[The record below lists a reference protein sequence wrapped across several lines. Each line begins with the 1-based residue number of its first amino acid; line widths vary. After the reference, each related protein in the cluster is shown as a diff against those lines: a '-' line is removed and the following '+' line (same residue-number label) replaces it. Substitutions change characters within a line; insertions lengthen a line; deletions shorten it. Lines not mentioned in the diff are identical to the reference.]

1 MIFPHLLLIG
11 DLAIDFLSFFKEFQ
25 MHTTR
30 VIIVCIDLMR
40 IISYNMLK
48 REYNMPK
55 RPREMEKEILDD
67 GWIFKSQEGSHRHYV
82 HPTKPGKVTIPF
94 HSKELSKIVEKSI
107 RKQAGLDK

>member
-1 MIFPHLLLIG
+1 MR
-11 DLAIDFLSFFKEFQ
+11 A
-25 MHTTR
+25 
-30 VIIVCIDLMR
+30 VIMR
-40 IISYNMLK
+40 IDKMRISLYDIN
-48 REYNMPK
+48 ESEDTMPK